1 MWSRTCEYWGEEGG
15 RGGVFLNMGSTSVWC
30 RTCEYWGGGR
40 ERGCVLEY
48 GGLCQCGAG
57 LVSIGGEGGREGV
70 FLNMGSTSVWCRTC
84 EYWGGGRERGCV
96 LEHGGLCQCGAG
108 LVSIGGEEGGRE
120 GVFLYMGVY
129 VSVVQDL

>member
-1 MWSRTCEYWGEEGG
+1 
-15 RGGVFLNMGSTSVWC
+15 MG
-30 RTCEYWGGGR
+30 
-40 ERGCVLEY
+40 GCVLEH

-84 EYWGGGRERGCV
+84 EYWGGGREGGCV
-96 LEHGGLCQCGAG
+96 LVHGGLRQCGAG
-108 LVSIGGEEGGRE
+108 LVSIGGEGGRE
-120 GVFLYMGVY
+120 GVFLNMGVY